1 MDLKQRKL
9 NKSEW
14 DSIERPVSESE
25 IDILNLIMKGYHDVT
40 IRINNNNS
48 IFTFLKIEFSEKME
62 DYIYNRYLRKR
73 VDIIENNLLEIDST
87 YKVMKIDTNFQQY
100 VEKK

>member
-25 IDILNLIMKGYHDVT
+25 LVVLKLIIAGL
-40 IRINNNNS
+40 S
-48 IFTFLKIEFSEKME
+48 
-62 DYIYNRYLRKR
+62 
-73 VDIIENNLLEIDST
+73 
-87 YKVMKIDTNFQQY
+87 
-100 VEKK
+100 